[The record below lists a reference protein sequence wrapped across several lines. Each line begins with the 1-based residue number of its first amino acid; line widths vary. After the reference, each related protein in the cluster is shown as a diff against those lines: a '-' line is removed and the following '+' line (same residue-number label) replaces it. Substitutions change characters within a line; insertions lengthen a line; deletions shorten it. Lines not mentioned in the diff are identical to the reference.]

1 MNAVLVFLATSII
14 SFIGSVQLGPVNLS
28 VIRHTLE
35 RDFKTGIRAAFG
47 GCIPEI
53 IYSSLAVWGVAFMEK
68 HQSFFKTFELIV
80 IPVFLG
86 LGIYN
91 FLKKDQDNSTKNDN
105 IDSGTFSPSNSSFLK
120 GFSLGML
127 NPQLF
132 IFWFTSLVYINSF
145 KFLEIN
151 NTVSKISFVAGT
163 AAGAFILLFTVAAI
177 THQKK
182 AFITKSLSKYNIN
195 RIVGIIF
202 MILAAVQA
210 YNFYLKNA

>member
-1 MNAVLVFLATSII
+1 MNAVFVFLATSII
-14 SFIGSVQLGPVNLS
+14 SFVGSVQLGPVNLS

-35 RDFKTGIRAAFG
+35 RDLRTGLRVASG
-47 GCIPEI
+47 GCVPEI
-53 IYSSLAVWGVAFMEK
+53 IYSSLAIWGVEFIGRHE
-68 HQSFFKTFELIV
+68 SFFKIFELVV

-91 FLKKDQDNSTKNDN
+91 YLKKEKSNGGEDNDN
-105 IDSGTFSPSNSSFLK
+105 GTVLPSERSSFLK
-120 GFSLGML
+120 GFLLGML

-145 KFLEIN
+145 EFMKIN
-151 NTVSKISFVAGT
+151 DLPSKASFVAGT
-163 AAGAFILLFTVAAI
+163 AAGAFILLFTIAAI

-202 MILAAVQA
+202 MLLAVVQA
-210 YNFYLKNA
+210 YNFYAKNA